1 MSAIR
6 PLWPAGLACAVVG
19 LLVGCAPPE
28 RGLPDVTG
36 EPVPDAVS
44 QLDEAG
50 LVAEVSG
57 VDIGDDDS
65 SLWRVRSQQPRY
77 GTAPEGAVVRLSAV
91 SVLEAASS
99 ACGAG
104 SAGDGGRSLV
114 LDMAGEDA
122 GTGSLTF
129 TDVICVLDELETPEA
144 VRTKMGQ
151 TTSLDGRVTDRWAGI
166 EASWKYHPDNG
177 LDVILEIP

>member
-1 MSAIR
+1 MSAHRRI
-6 PLWPAGLACAVVG
+6 WPAWVACAVVG
-19 LLVGCAPPE
+19 LLLGCAPPE
-28 RGLPDVTG
+28 RELPDVTG
-36 EPVPDAVS
+36 EPPPDAVS
-44 QLDEAG
+44 QLDGAG
-50 LVAEVSG
+50 FVAEVSG
-57 VDIGDDDS
+57 ADVGDDDS
-65 SLWRVRSQQPRY
+65 SLWVVRRQQPRHR
-77 GTAPEGAVVRLSAV
+77 AAADGAVVRLTAV

-104 SAGDGGRSLV
+104 STGDGGRSLV

-122 GTGSLTF
+122 GSGSLAF
-129 TDVICVLDELETPEA
+129 SDVICVLEELRTPEA

-151 TTSLDGRVTDRWAGI
+151 TTSLDGHVTDRWAGI